1 MTDIDVITQQLHF
14 VLVNQ
19 FTSFIFVR
27 KEIQRNSE
35 INDENPKK
43 RTNNNNIN
51 EYNKKAFGD
60 SRWGQWVQFKIYS
73 LFFLKQIIN
82 VV

>member
-43 RTNNNNIN
+43 GTNNNNIN